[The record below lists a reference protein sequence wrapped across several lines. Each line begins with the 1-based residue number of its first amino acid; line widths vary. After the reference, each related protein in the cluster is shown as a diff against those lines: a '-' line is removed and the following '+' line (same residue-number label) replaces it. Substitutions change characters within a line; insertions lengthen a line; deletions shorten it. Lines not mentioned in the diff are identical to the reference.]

1 MTLPA
6 STTESKIKSRK
17 QLFGLSY
24 GLVAGLA
31 FSIALWGLD
40 AYRQSLAF
48 AYFPWTKFVTGAP
61 LALMAGG
68 EVNSTAVAKGIQYLL
83 ATQREDG
90 TWDEQQ
96 YTGTGF
102 PKYFMIKYHIYRNC
116 FPLMALGTYRSLT
129 EEKK

>member
-1 MTLPA
+1 MTTPKRSTA
-6 STTESKIKSRK
+6 SQT
-17 QLFGLSY
+17 
-24 GLVAGLA
+24 AW
-31 FSIALWGLD
+31 AL
-40 AYRQSLAF
+40 
-48 AYFPWTKFVTGAP
+48 

-83 ATQREDG
+83 ATQKEDG

-116 FPLMALGTYRSLT
+116 FPLMALGTYRTLSK
-129 EEKK
+129 EKA